1 MTSKVTAIAALLSLA
16 AATGLAQQPCARL
29 TGTWWQIGVVRFAQA
44 TGSGQRV
51 TGLAIERQFVD
62 RRMMRRSPSG
72 YRLDIRRTKLG
83 LRDETVDVV
92 VEYGANGVVTSI
104 TGDTAA
110 LGREVAQ
117 LVMMRCADLR
127 AGAALPD
134 LGGHVDSVRNPSQRS
149 ITRVIAAHS
158 ATVGAPLDTLGM
170 RLLPITVRRAITDTS
185 SGVLVRPGVNQVADT
200 VHPWTVLA
208 GEETERQLLRVADG
222 AVIFREHGRKLTGRG
237 WAPPHAVTD
246 TVPVRVES
254 STIERVVDSVVAAG
268 VLNFPRR
275 GEVTVSAANGDTAAL
290 HYREWRGDTL
300 VVRQVRRS
308 GWRDELRTV
317 WRDSALVSASLYEP
331 GSAVQQPGPY
341 YRPFR
346 VQKGFLF
353 DGGTR
358 DSSVA
363 TPASPWS
370 LALDGFEDVLVP
382 ALLALPADEKP
393 HPFALYT
400 IVNGRGNWLS
410 WTATVAARGQVRV
423 TKFFTLQ
430 KKWAGS
436 FIYTPT
442 GELLLS
448 SLGGGG
454 GVLRV
459 PMTGTRLAR
468 LLEAAE
474 GYVKRE
480 DLVPAGAGAPAAA
493 AVPTPASAPAR
504 KP

>member
-1 MTSKVTAIAALLSLA
+1 MHLKITGIATLIALGATSAP
-16 AATGLAQQPCARL
+16 AQQPCAQL
-29 TGTWWQIGVVRFAQA
+29 SGSWWQLGVVRFAQA
-44 TGSGQRV
+44 TGGGQRV
-51 TGLAIERQFVD
+51 SGVAIERQFVD
-62 RRMMRRSPSG
+62 RRMLRRTGTG

-83 LRDETVDVV
+83 LRDETVDVTV
-92 VEYGANGVVTSI
+92 IYGADGVVTGI

-110 LGREVAQ
+110 LGRDVAQ
-117 LVMMRCADLR
+117 LVMLRCADLR

-134 LGGHVDSVRNPSQRS
+134 LGGHVDSVRTPSQRS
-149 ITRVIAAHS
+149 VTRVIAAHS

-170 RLLPITVRRAITDTS
+170 RLLPITVRRAITDS
-185 SGVLVRPGVNQVADT
+185 SRGLLVRTNATQGIDT
-200 VHPWTVLA
+200 LRPWSVLA
-208 GEETERQLLRVADG
+208 GEETERQLVRVADG
-222 AVIFREHGRKLTGRG
+222 AVIYREHGRKMTGRG
-237 WAPPHAVTD
+237 WAPPHAASD
-246 TVPVRVES
+246 TVPVRLES
-254 STIERVVDSVVAAG
+254 STIERVVDSAVAAG
-268 VLNFPRR
+268 VLQFPRR

-300 VVRQVRRS
+300 VVRQLRRS

-317 WRDSALVSASLYEP
+317 WRDTALVSASLYEP
-331 GSAVQQPGPY
+331 GSAVQQPGPF
-341 YRPFR
+341 YRSFR

-423 TKFFTLQ
+423 AKFFTLQ

-459 PMTGTRLAR
+459 PMAGTRLAG
-468 LLEAAE
+468 LLEAAQAH
-474 GYVKRE
+474 VKRE
-480 DLVPAGAGAPAAA
+480 DLVPAVAPAAT
-493 AVPTPASAPAR
+493 VTPAPAR
-504 KP
+504 RP